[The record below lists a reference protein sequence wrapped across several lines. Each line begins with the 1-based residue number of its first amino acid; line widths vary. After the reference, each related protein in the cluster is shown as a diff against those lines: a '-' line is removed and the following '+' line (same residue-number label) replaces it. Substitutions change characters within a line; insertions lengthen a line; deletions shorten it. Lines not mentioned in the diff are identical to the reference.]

1 MSPETATSLRL
12 TRTFEVDPE
21 VLFRAWTDPDRMR
34 RWMCPEGAVVEDLAA
49 DPVVGGAYRIVMRTG
64 DGEQHTAVGEYREI
78 DRPRR
83 LVFTWGWE
91 EEAASVEPGGSL
103 VTVEFDER
111 DGSTEL
117 VLTHERLPD
126 AESREGHRQGWE
138 SSLTN
143 LEKLVG

>member
-1 MSPETATSLRL
+1 MSPDTATSLRL
-12 TRTFEVDPE
+12 TRTFEADAE

-34 RWMCPEGAVVEDLAA
+34 RWMCPEGAVVEDLSA

-64 DGEQHTAVGEYREI
+64 DGERHTAVGEYREI

-91 EEAASVEPGGSL
+91 EEEASLEPGGSL
-103 VTVEFDER
+103 VTVELDER

-117 VLTHERLPD
+117 VLTHERLPS
-126 AESREGHRQGWE
+126 AESRDGHQQGWE
-138 SSLTN
+138 SSLNN
-143 LEKLVG
+143 LERLVG